1 MIDIS
6 LDSRYLSETP
16 QVVRAFHRWSADK
29 SDNVEGRKSEE
40 EKESRRDEEERT
52 RVKWA
57 RFRRNESPL
66 LFLDEDS
73 VSGRVVN
80 LYNYCFL

>member
-1 MIDIS
+1 MK
-6 LDSRYLSETP
+6 
-16 QVVRAFHRWSADK
+16 AN
-29 SDNVEGRKSEE
+29 DNVEGKALEE
-40 EKESRRDEEERT
+40 EKESKAERT
-52 RVKWA
+52 RKVAAIPAK
-57 RFRRNESPL
+57 SPL